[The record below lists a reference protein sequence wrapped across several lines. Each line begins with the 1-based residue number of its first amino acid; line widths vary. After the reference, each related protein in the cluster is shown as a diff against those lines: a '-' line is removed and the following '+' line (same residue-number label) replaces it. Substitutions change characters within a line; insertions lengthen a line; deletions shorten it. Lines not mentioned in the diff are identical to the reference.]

1 MKKFNLRAGFSLAA
15 LVGAALLGYG
25 FYLQYVQGQAPCPLC
40 LVQRGFFM
48 GLIAVFALAAVH
60 GPQRLTQRIYSA
72 FALMLALGGTA
83 TAARQVWLQHL
94 PPELVPQCGPDLYFM
109 MDNFPLSK
117 VLTNLLRGS
126 GQCAEVNWTFLG
138 GSIALWSLIWFV
150 IFSVF
155 ALYAI
160 LYQPK
165 KA

>member
-1 MKKFNLRAGFSLAA
+1 
-15 LVGAALLGYG
+15 
-25 FYLQYVQGQAPCPLC
+25 
-40 LVQRGFFM
+40 
-48 GLIAVFALAAVH
+48 
-60 GPQRLTQRIYSA
+60 
-72 FALMLALGGTA
+72 MLALGGTA